1 MYGMKETTGEETEKK
16 IEDLFAFLGEKPRQE
31 SVRVGVN
38 AKTEKDRLRPIKV
51 TLASSAHVIQILRVA
66 RNLKESDSF
75 KDVFIFPDRTL
86 EERKKRQ
93 EAVTT
98 LKKKLKDEPNK
109 RHFIRGVKVVTV
121 AAE

>member
-1 MYGMKETTGEETEKK
+1 M
-16 IEDLFAFLGEKPRQE
+16 
-31 SVRVGVN
+31 GVY
-38 AKTEKDRLRPIKV
+38 AKTEKDRPRPIKV
-51 TLASSAHVIQILRVA
+51 TLASSAHVIQILRMA
-66 RNLKESDSF
+66 RNLRESDSF
-75 KDVFIFPDRTL
+75 KDVFICPDRTL